1 MIPNSM
7 EENMAILIAD
17 LSGYT
22 ALTETHG
29 ASAAAD
35 IIDRYIEMVNDCL
48 VGDSHFHERTGDEAM
63 MVSSSADHLLATL
76 SNLVQITSMENNFL
90 QVHGG
95 LHYGKI
101 LNRNN
106 SYFGTALNLTARI
119 AKKASPGSFWCSA
132 EYVNSIS
139 HETPFTFLSKG
150 KQAFKNI
157 SEDHE
162 VYELIAGQRSLTY
175 IDPVCK
181 MQINHKEKATAHPG
195 RPDIFFCHQGC
206 LDIYRRNNLN

>member
-1 MIPNSM
+1 M

-35 IIDRYIEMVNDCL
+35 IIDRYIEIVKDCL
-48 VGDSHFHERTGDEAM
+48 AGDSHFHERTGDEVM
-63 MVSSSADHLLATL
+63 IVSSSADHLLDTAN
-76 SNLVQITSMENNFL
+76 NLIQYTSDENNFL

-106 SYFGTALNLTARI
+106 NYFGTTINLTARI
-119 AKKASPGSFWCSA
+119 AKKANPGSFWCSQ
-132 EYVNSIS
+132 EYINSIL
-139 HETPFTFLSKG
+139 HKTPFTFLSKR
-150 KQAFKNI
+150 KQGFKNI
-157 SEDHE
+157 SEEHE
-162 VYELIAGQRSLTY
+162 MYELISVERTRIY

-181 MQINHKEKATAHPG
+181 MQINHKEKATPHP
-195 RPDIFFCHQGC
+195 DKSNIFFCHQTC
-206 LDIYRRNNLN
+206 LDIYQRNNLN

>member
-1 MIPNSM
+1 M
-7 EENMAILIAD
+7 EKNMAILIAD

-35 IIDRYIEMVNDCL
+35 IIDKYVEMVKDSL
-48 VGDSHFHERTGDEAM
+48 VGDSHFHERTGDEVM
-63 MVSSSADHLLATL
+63 IVSSSPDQLLATAN
-76 SNLVQITSMENNFL
+76 NLLQYTAGKNNFL

-106 SYFGTALNLTARI
+106 NYFGSTINLTARI
-119 AKKASPGSFWCSA
+119 AKKASPGSFWCSR
-132 EYVNSIS
+132 EYAD
-139 HETPFTFLSKG
+139 TLLQTTTFTFRSKG
-150 KQAFKNI
+150 KQGFKNI
-157 SEDHE
+157 SEEHE
-162 VYELIAGQRSLTY
+162 VYELISPEPIQIY

-181 MQINHKEKATAHPG
+181 MQISRKEKAISHP
-195 RPDIFFCHQGC
+195 DKSNIFFCHQGC
-206 LDIYRRNNLN
+206 LDIYLGNHLN